1 MFTIGIAS
9 QHPPLPTSSQLSEL
23 GIAFLREALTIDPE
37 DRPSAAELINHPW
50 IQDARDQ
57 LTAMN
62 EEEGEPARPTA
73 SPSSSSTGRSNA
85 VSSLGTSSL
94 GSMAPGMV
102 LEEAEEEGE
111 EEEESQEQFDQYGG
125 SGEYQGGE
133 EEFEEGGEGEYD
145 HPEGYEGGDIAEE
158 DEGPEEGA

>member
-62 EEEGEPARPTA
+62 EEESDPNARSSAT
-73 SPSSSSTGRSNA
+73 SSSSSRSNA

-94 GSMAPGMV
+94 GSMNPGTV
-102 LEEAEEEGE
+102 LE
-111 EEEESQEQFDQYGG
+111 EEEEPEGG
-125 SGEYQGGE
+125 YEAYEGEYEADGVVYE
-133 EEFEEGGEGEYD
+133 EGEGE
-145 HPEGYEGGDIAEE
+145 GQAGIAEE
-158 DEGPEEGA
+158 EEPEDNA